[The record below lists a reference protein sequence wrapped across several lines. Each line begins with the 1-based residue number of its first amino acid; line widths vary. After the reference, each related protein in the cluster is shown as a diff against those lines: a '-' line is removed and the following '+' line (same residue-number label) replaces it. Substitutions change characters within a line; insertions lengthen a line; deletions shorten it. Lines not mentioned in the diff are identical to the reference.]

1 MLGNWFLRGFSIAL
15 FIFGFKGA
23 DFGVAAEVVHHQTSE
38 IAGLRQHLAA
48 LLDCPV
54 SPDVPRVQTQRDVA
68 RYVVAL
74 EAAGAACR
82 QALAENHTR
91 SS

>member
-1 MLGNWFLRGFSIAL
+1 MRHQAMMGLLPLCLCGLLSACASAPQVRL
-15 FIFGFKGA
+15 
-23 DFGVAAEVVHHQTSE
+23 VPEVKLVRLE
-38 IAGLRQHLAA
+38 PPAA

-54 SPDVPRVQTQRDVA
+54 SPDVPMVQTQRDVA

-82 QALAENHTR
+82 QALAEVKAW
-91 SS
+91 SMAGP